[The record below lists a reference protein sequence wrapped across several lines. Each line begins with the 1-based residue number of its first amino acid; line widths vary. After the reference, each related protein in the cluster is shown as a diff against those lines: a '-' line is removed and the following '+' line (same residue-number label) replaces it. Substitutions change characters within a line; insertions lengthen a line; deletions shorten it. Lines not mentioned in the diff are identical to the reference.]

1 MAYLPFYI
9 TPEKFQEY
17 QKQRSE
23 SIENAPDVTRW
34 MCKNVEHKYRHLR
47 AVIWVIPV
55 LMTALIFGG
64 MMTFTLDEPVWHLS
78 NPVVYALIIPLIIAG
93 WAGYLSY
100 GIDDRY
106 DYTLSAAGLIY
117 QKRLDEPLW
126 GPRFVQIMAYIAC
139 GASILAVVIM
149 GPLALVGS
157 GGFLLLAFACTKK
170 REINVEEWVVPSDQ
184 FVCARHFKKRKLV
197 CLYAKKESCKKIGHI
212 DYPDHIDRAQ
222 TRGSF
227 FLFYKTE
234 QQLTSICEI
243 LSNSL
248 QIDIEEVDQPNLIF
262 DFEHWPKPLMELRM
276 NYERFHEDKTLTRFN
291 DPAPRGKTYEESKKE
306 FEELYGDFS

>member
-17 QKQRSE
+17 QAERAEQVKADTDAIS
-23 SIENAPDVTRW
+23 W
-34 MCKNVEHKYRHLR
+34 MCKNVEHKYRLFR
-47 AVIWVIPV
+47 MVVWFLPPIPILGFYLGLV
-55 LMTALIFGG
+55 VSG
-64 MMTFTLDEPVWHLS
+64 E
-78 NPVVYALIIPLIIAG
+78 NPDWFLFLGILIAG
-93 WAGYLSY
+93 AIVMWAGYLSY

-106 DYTLSAAGLIY
+106 DYTLSSAGLIY

-139 GASILAVVIM
+139 GASILAVAIM

-157 GGFLLLAFACTKK
+157 GGFLLLTFACTKK
-170 REINVEEWVVPSDQ
+170 REIDVEEWVVPSDQ

-212 DYPDHIDRAQ
+212 DYPDHIDRTQ
-222 TRGSF
+222 TRGNF
-227 FLFYKTE
+227 FLFYKAE
-234 QQLTSICEI
+234 QQLTDICNI

-248 QIDIEEVDQPNLIF
+248 QIDIEEVEQPNLIF

-276 NYERFHEDKTLTRFN
+276 NYERFHEDETLTRFN

-306 FEELYGDFS
+306 VEELYGDFS